1 MPNKNKRILIR
12 LAEAQADAFE
22 ERCLANSTQ
31 MSKVLRTAITQ
42 YLCNTKANDNHQPNL
57 ANGGWWRT
65 ITKVKRALLKG
76 GIRSGC
82 LFAFHP
88 NLMLVQKSEQPHPYG
103 NPYQN
108 PYQLNSN
115 LYNPTPMLT
124 CFHCSKPLATTEG
137 QRPSTNVILSIHFLQ
152 HWWINP
158 IYKQKALGCLPR
170 QYQGPIKRTYDC
182 KNNRLICHPRWPL
195 GKQGQWPHP
204 QIGQEGQ
211 TKPKQASL
219 LPHNPWWG
227 LHLIPVPRG
236 QPRASKRPQEVFAWL
251 WWWEV
256 DWGCEPQ
263 PPNLCHW
270 AEAQNPSLKGRPKIQ
285 KF

>member
-182 KNNRLICHPRWPL
+182 
-195 GKQGQWPHP
+195 
-204 QIGQEGQ
+204 
-211 TKPKQASL
+211 
-219 LPHNPWWG
+219 
-227 LHLIPVPRG
+227 
-236 QPRASKRPQEVFAWL
+236 
-251 WWWEV
+251 
-256 DWGCEPQ
+256 
-263 PPNLCHW
+263 
-270 AEAQNPSLKGRPKIQ
+270 
-285 KF
+285 